1 MLRKTK
7 QILTALLPAALLMA
21 SCGGGT
27 QTNSNGGD
35 KTAATDNPTSKSAT
49 APKAPAVILDC
60 DLGSSTDDLFALTML
75 YDAHQKGVINFKAL
89 MIDRGGL
96 DNLKLA
102 DIMNTYYGFSTMPI
116 GQVHDAPASPQV
128 FIPYWKIAKPE
139 EYKEMPK
146 FKRTFTDEQLQQ
158 LPFAENLYREVIANE
173 PDSSVV
179 IFSIGFPTNIAH
191 LLETKADK
199 FSDLDGVE
207 LVKKKVKALYIMGGE
222 LSLDTPEPDYNL
234 KQDPANA
241 QIMMDKW
248 PVKIYFSPGSTGQ
261 KIDYV
266 PERVIADQ
274 TKLKLEDSPICQ
286 TYKLFDCNTG
296 QRMWDACAVQQFLH
310 PEFYD
315 LHGPVKYTVDSDMV
329 LHEQPGTLHFMSYTK
344 TAAQDTTILNH
355 IRETAHGGIQK
366 Q

>member
-1 MLRKTK
+1 MTK
-7 QILTALLPAALLMA
+7 QFLTALLPAALLMA

-27 QTNSNGGD
+27 QNNNGNSNAD
-35 KTAATDNPTSKSAT
+35 STSTSKSAT
-49 APKAPAVILDC
+49 APKPAAAILDC

-75 YDAHQKGVINFKAL
+75 YDAHQKGLVNFKAV

-96 DNLKLA
+96 ENLRLA
-102 DIMNTYYGFSTMPI
+102 DIVNTYYGFPNLAI
-116 GQVHDAPASPQV
+116 GQVHDAPKSPQV

-139 EYKEMPK
+139 EFKEMPT
-146 FKRTFTDEQLQQ
+146 FKRTYTDEQLQQ
-158 LPFAENLYREVIANE
+158 LPFAETLYREILAKE

-179 IFSIGFPTNIAH
+179 VFSIGFPTNIAH

-199 FSDLDGVE
+199 YSDLDGVA
-207 LVKKKVKALYIMGGE
+207 LVAKKVKALYIMGGE

-234 KQDPANA
+234 KQDPENA
-241 QIMMDKW
+241 LIMMEKW
-248 PVKIYFSPGSTGQ
+248 PSKIYFSPGSTGQ

-266 PERVIADQ
+266 PESVIADQ

-286 TYKLFDCNTG
+286 TYKLFNCNTG
-296 QRMWDACAVQQFLH
+296 QRMWDACAVQQYLH
-310 PEFYD
+310 PEFYE
-315 LHGPVKYTVDSDMV
+315 LHGPVKYTVDKDMV
-329 LHEQPGTLHFMSYTK
+329 LHEQPGTLHFMTYTK
-344 TAAQDTTILNH
+344 TSEQDSTILKH

>member
-1 MLRKTK
+1 MKTK
-7 QILTALLPAALLMA
+7 QLASALALTALLPLSLMTV
-21 SCGGGT
+21 SCNNNESDKTDADTT
-27 QTNSNGGD
+27 QNTTNSQP
-35 KTAATDNPTSKSAT
+35 AA
-49 APKAPAVILDC
+49 ILDC

-75 YDAHQKGVINFKAL
+75 YDAHKKGLIDFKAV

-96 DNLKLA
+96 ENLRLA
-102 DIMNTYYGFSTMPI
+102 DIMNTYYGFAEMPI
-116 GQVHDAPASPQV
+116 GKVHDAPKSPQV
-128 FIPYWKIAKPE
+128 FIPYWKMAKPE
-139 EYKEMPK
+139 EYNEMPT
-146 FKRTFTDEQLQQ
+146 FKRTYTDDQLQQ
-158 LPFAENLYREVIANE
+158 LPDAETLYRQILAKE

-179 IFSIGFPTNIAH
+179 VFSIGFPTNIAH

-234 KQDPANA
+234 KQDPQNA
-241 QIMMDKW
+241 QTMMDKW

-274 TKLKLEDSPICQ
+274 KNFKLEDSPVCK
-286 TYKLFDCNTG
+286 TYELFDCNTG
-296 QRMWDACAVQQFLH
+296 QRMWDACAIQQYLH
-310 PEFYD
+310 PEFYE

-329 LHEQPGTLHFMSYTK
+329 LHEQPGTLHFMTYTK
-344 TAAQDTTILNH
+344 TAAQDTIILNH